1 MGIDLKG
8 EIAVVTGAGQGLG
21 YAIAQRLLHDG
32 AKVSLWDR
40 EPAIL
45 EKARAELSALGAVHM
60 AAVDV
65 TSEAQIAA
73 GTKSTLDHFGRVS
86 ILVNNAG
93 IAGPNMPT
101 WELSLADWQRVI
113 DINLTGVFLCCR
125 AIVPAMVQANYGRI
139 VNIASVAGKEASP
152 NIVGYAS
159 AKAGV
164 IGLTKTLARE
174 LAKTDIRVNCIT
186 PAAIMTAILERWPK
200 DYVDSL
206 LAKIPM
212 GRFGLPEELAAM
224 VAWLASREASFS
236 TGAVFDLSGGR
247 TDY

>member
-21 YAIAQRLLHDG
+21 YAIARRLVSDG

-40 EPAIL
+40 EPSTL
-45 EKARAELSALGAVHM
+45 EKARAELGALGAVHT
-60 AAVDV
+60 AVVDV

-73 GTKSTLDHFGRVS
+73 GTKSTLDHFGGVS

-93 IAGPNMPT
+93 IAGPHTPT
-101 WELSLADWQRVI
+101 WELAPADWQRVI
-113 DINLTGVFLCCR
+113 DINLTGVYLCCR
-125 AIVPAMVQANYGRI
+125 AVLPAMIKSNYGRV

-152 NIVGYAS
+152 NIVAYAA

-186 PAAIMTAILERWPK
+186 PAAIMTAIMAGWPK
-200 DYVDSL
+200 DFVDSL